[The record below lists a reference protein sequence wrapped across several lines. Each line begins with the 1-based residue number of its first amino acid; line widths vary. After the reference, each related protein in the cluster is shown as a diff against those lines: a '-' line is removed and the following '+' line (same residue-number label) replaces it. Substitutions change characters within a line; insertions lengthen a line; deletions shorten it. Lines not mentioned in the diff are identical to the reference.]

1 MYVHCIQFFCTKT
14 NSLPLRF
21 SKSIKTVPLK
31 YSVLKDQ
38 KKTKTKKCRCEL
50 KRAVCAFYLIGIYI
64 SAVYMNEPNY
74 VDKNVT
80 YHIGTCK
87 D

>member
-31 YSVLKDQ
+31 YFVLRDQ
-38 KKTKTKKCRCEL
+38 KKQCRCEL
-50 KRAVCAFYLIGIYI
+50 KRAVCAFYFIGIYI
-64 SAVYMNEPNY
+64 FAVYMDEPNY

-80 YHIGTCK
+80 HSHRHV
-87 D
+87 